1 MRFTS
6 TLTLAGLVL
15 LTFIGV
21 ARAQEPS
28 SVARPGEGV
37 TAPQIEKEVKPV
49 YTESAKKERIQGS
62 VGMDVVVLADG
73 SVGEV
78 NVTQSLD
85 KKHGLDDEAV
95 KAVRQWRFV
104 PGKKDG
110 KAVPVLVEIE
120 MTFTLK

>member
-6 TLTLAGLVL
+6 TLTLAGVVL
-15 LTFIGV
+15 LTVIGV

-28 SVARPGEGV
+28 NVARPGEGV

-49 YTESAKKERIQGS
+49 YTESAKNAGIQGS
-62 VGMDVVVLADG
+62 VGMEVVVLADG
-73 SVGEV
+73 SVGDV
-78 NVTQSLD
+78 NVTESLD

>member
-1 MRFTS
+1 MRFES
-6 TLTLAGLVL
+6 TVTLAGVL
-15 LTFIGV
+15 LLSLLGV

-28 SVARPGEGV
+28 SVARPGKDV

-49 YTESAKKERIQGS
+49 YTESAKKERIQGL

-73 SVGEV
+73 SVGD
-78 NVTQSLD
+78 VTVTRSLD
-85 KKHGLDDEAV
+85 KEHGLDDESV
-95 KAVRQWRFV
+95 KAVKQWRFV

-110 KAVPVLVEIE
+110 KAVSVLVEID

>member
-6 TLTLAGLVL
+6 RLTLAGFML
-15 LTFIGV
+15 LTFMGV
-21 ARAQEPS
+21 ARAQDPS

-62 VGMDVVVLADG
+62 VEMDVVVLADG
-73 SVGEV
+73 SVGD
-78 NVTQSLD
+78 VTVTRSLD

-95 KAVRQWRFV
+95 KAVKQWRFV

>member
-1 MRFTS
+1 M
-6 TLTLAGLVL
+6 
-15 LTFIGV
+15 
-21 ARAQEPS
+21 
-28 SVARPGEGV
+28 ARPGEGV

-62 VGMDVVVLADG
+62 VGMEVVVLADG
-73 SVGEV
+73 SVGDV

-85 KKHGLDDEAV
+85 KQHGLDDEAV

>member
-6 TLTLAGLVL
+6 PLTYAAVVL
-15 LTFIGV
+15 LALIGV
-21 ARAQEPS
+21 ASAQEPS

-49 YTESAKKERIQGS
+49 YTESAKKAGIQGS
-62 VGMDVVVLADG
+62 VGMEVVVLADG
-73 SVGEV
+73 TVGDV
-78 NVTQSLD
+78 TVTQSLD

-95 KAVRQWRFV
+95 KAVKQWQFV

>member
-6 TLTLAGLVL
+6 TLTLAGVVL

-37 TAPQIEKEVKPV
+37 TTPQIEKEVKPV
-49 YTESAKKERIQGS
+49 YTESAKKERIQGT

-73 SVGEV
+73 SVGDV

-85 KKHGLDDEAV
+85 KQHGLDDEAV

-104 PGKKDG
+104 PGTKDG